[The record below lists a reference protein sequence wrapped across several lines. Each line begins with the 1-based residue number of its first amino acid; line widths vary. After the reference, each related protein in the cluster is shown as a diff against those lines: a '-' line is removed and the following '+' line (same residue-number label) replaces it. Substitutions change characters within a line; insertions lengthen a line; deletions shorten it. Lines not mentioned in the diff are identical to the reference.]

1 MILKLNGAK
10 PEESKMRFVLTHTTR
25 VLITLQSLEMF
36 LDLKRLKIIFF
47 RFCTF
52 SLNKVGKLRETGWEI

>member
-1 MILKLNGAK
+1 
-10 PEESKMRFVLTHTTR
+10 MRFVLTHTTR